1 MRELMSISIF
11 ILNICLKLCFVDS
24 KNVSTRA
31 MGSNMKFPTSRRSR
45 NTFESSNFEFK
56 RRKDDFGVCL
66 ASLILSGKGRSAPR
80 ILARPVCLV

>member
-1 MRELMSISIF
+1 MSISIF

-45 NTFESSNFEFK
+45 NTFESSNLEFK
-56 RRKDDFGVCL
+56 RRKDDFGACL
-66 ASLILSGKGRSAPR
+66 ASLILSDKGRSAPR